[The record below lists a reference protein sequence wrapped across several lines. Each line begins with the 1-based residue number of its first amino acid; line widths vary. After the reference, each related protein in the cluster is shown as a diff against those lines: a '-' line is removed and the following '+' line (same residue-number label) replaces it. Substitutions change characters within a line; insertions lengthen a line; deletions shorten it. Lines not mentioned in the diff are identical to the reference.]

1 MMFLLWPPWNFPCVK
16 IVINHQTHYVQRKA
30 NRRRSLIMR
39 RAHHLWQKG
48 IKDSSWVVATNPNWV
63 YPYPLTLE
71 MMRTVQLQEQY
82 ICQRC
87 EFTPSEGL
95 LPLCCT
101 CFYRRHICASF
112 FKSLMLLSG
121 PKPLA
126 GREGARS
133 VCGLRSNFH
142 DVWMCSL
149 ISLINNHFPA
159 PTIRSWGYWPWA
171 QVTDL
176 LP

>member
-1 MMFLLWPPWNFPCVK
+1 MPTVKFSSRKNCHKSSNTLCAAQSKPLLRLDHASRTSFMAGGNKRLLLSRSHEP
-16 IVINHQTHYVQRKA
+16 QTED
-30 NRRRSLIMR
+30 M
-39 RAHHLWQKG
+39 
-48 IKDSSWVVATNPNWV
+48 
-63 YPYPLTLE
+63 YPLTLE
-71 MMRTVQLQEQY
+71 IMRTAQRREQC

-87 EFTPSEGL
+87 AFTPSEGL

-101 CFYRRHICASF
+101 CLYRRHICASF

-126 GREGARS
+126 GWEGARS

-149 ISLINNHFPA
+149 ISLINNHFPV